1 MDRKN
6 TPNGSSGPCAA
17 PSLDSDV
24 AGTVTALDTYCSY
37 AYGYKLV
44 ESYARVA
51 DPVAREL
58 RMAAAWQ
65 DLCHPTADAS
75 TRRVG

>member
-6 TPNGSSGPCAA
+6 TPNGSCGPCAA

-24 AGTVTALDTYCSY
+24 AGTVTALDTYRSY
-37 AYGYKLV
+37 AYTYNVG
-44 ESYARVA
+44 EAYARVT

-58 RMAAAWQ
+58 RMAAAWA
-65 DLCHPTADAS
+65 DLHSPTADAS
-75 TRRVG
+75 TRRAG